1 MAMKSWTLDWQDEEE
16 ITHPGQRAPLGA
28 SVLVVENDPSAPV
41 ESRLEGDGYQV
52 HVAAS
57 ARDLLATLES
67 IRREAFPCESLD
79 LVVMDHPIGR
89 SSGLDVVR
97 AMRASGWDVPVILL
111 VEASSLELRREAA
124 SLGVTV
130 VCRPFDLDD
139 LSHVAI
145 ASLVLGG
152 VDEVA

>member
-1 MAMKSWTLDWQDEEE
+1 MQVKSWTLDWEDEEE

-41 ESRLEGDGYQV
+41 ETRLQGDGYQV

-57 ARDLLATLES
+57 AKDFLATLES
-67 IRREAFPCESLD
+67 IRRDSFPCESLD
-79 LVVMDHPIGR
+79 LVVMDHPIR
-89 SSGLDVVR
+89 HSSALDVVR
-97 AMRASGWDVPVILL
+97 AMRASGWDVPVVLL
-111 VEASSLELRREAA
+111 VGASSLELRREAS
-124 SLGVTV
+124 SLGITV

-145 ASLVLGG
+145 ASLVLGV